1 MTRVKTPHTTPNKA
15 GYMIDKFQQSP
26 VYLAAIGMFEPKA
39 YIFNKAFCVATHD
52 KKTGKITDILITD
65 EAMSAY
71 GEKVAIDSSIK
82 IHNRVA
88 NKEDNREVEILSCML
103 DKTAIHPEY
112 GQQLKKSIINPRP
125 YII

>member
-15 GYMIDKFQQSP
+15 GYMIDNFQKSP
-26 VYLAAIGMFEPKA
+26 VYLAAIGMFKPKA

-52 KKTGKITDILITD
+52 KKTGKVTDILITD
-65 EAMSAY
+65 EAISAF
-71 GEKVAIDSSIK
+71 GEKVSIESSVK

-112 GQQLKKSIINPRP
+112 GQQPEKSIVNPRP
-125 YII
+125 YID

>member
-1 MTRVKTPHTTPNKA
+1 MTRVKTPHTTPDKA
-15 GYMIDKFQQSP
+15 GYMIDKIQQLP

-52 KKTGKITDILITD
+52 KKTGKVTDILVTD
-65 EAMSAY
+65 EAISAFD
-71 GEKVAIDSSIK
+71 EKLTIETSVK

-103 DKTAIHPEY
+103 DNTAIHPEY
-112 GQQLKKSIINPRP
+112 GQHLKKSIVNPRP
-125 YII
+125 YIV